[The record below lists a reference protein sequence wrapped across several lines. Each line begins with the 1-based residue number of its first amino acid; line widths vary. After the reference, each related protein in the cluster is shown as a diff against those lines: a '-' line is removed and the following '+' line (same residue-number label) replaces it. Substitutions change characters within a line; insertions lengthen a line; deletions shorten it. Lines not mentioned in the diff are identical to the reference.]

1 VTSPAAP
8 ELRRSIGLI
17 QATAMV
23 VGTILGASIFVQP
36 SVVTG
41 HVPSIAGVFLVWTVT
56 GVLTLFG
63 SLVSAELASAYP
75 QTGGVYVFLR
85 NAFSPALGF
94 LWGWAMFWTM
104 HSGIIAAIGMVFARY
119 AAFFL
124 PLGDVGIKVVAITAI
139 LALSAINYLGVRE
152 GSVLQTAFTI
162 GKLLA
167 VAGIIVVG
175 FALGSRLPQHFVPS
189 ANPAPAA
196 FGPALIA
203 GLFTFGG
210 WHMVTYAAGET
221 RDPERTIPGALVFG
235 TLIVTACYVAL
246 NAVYLYVLPLDEVA
260 RSTRIAADAADALLG
275 TGGGAFMAA
284 LVMFS
289 TFGGLSGIVLAG
301 PRVYFSMARD
311 GLLFGWL
318 RDVHPRFRTPA
329 RAIALQAV
337 WSSVLVA
344 TGTYQEL
351 LTRVVYTEWIFFAAM
366 AAGLFLLR
374 RRPHYAPRYRVFG
387 FPIVPAV
394 FIVSSLGIVMN
405 HILSDPVESAGGL
418 ALVLIGW
425 PIYHVWARRPPTV
438 EETRASH

>member
-1 VTSPAAP
+1 
-8 ELRRSIGLI
+8 
-17 QATAMV
+17 MV

-36 SVVTG
+36 SVVSG
-41 HVPSIAGVFLVWTVT
+41 HVLSVAGVFLVWAVA

-63 SLVSAELASAYP
+63 ALVSAELASAFP

-85 NAFSPALGF
+85 SAFSPALGF

-124 PLGDVGIKVVAITAI
+124 PLGDLGIKAVAIAAI
-139 LALSAINYLGVRE
+139 LALSAVNYLGVKE
-152 GSVLQTAFTI
+152 GSALQTAFTI

-189 ANPAPAA
+189 ANPQPAA

-221 RDPERTIPGALVFG
+221 RDPERTIPRALVFG

-275 TGGGAFMAA
+275 RGGGAFMAA
-284 LVMFS
+284 LVLFS
-289 TFGGLSGIVLAG
+289 TFGGLSGIVLSG

-311 GLLFGWL
+311 GLLFDWL
-318 RDVHPRFRTPA
+318 RAVHPRFHTPA

-344 TGTYQEL
+344 TGTYQQL

-374 RRPHYAPRYRVFG
+374 RRPDYTPRYQVFG

-394 FIVSSLGIVMN
+394 FIVSSLGIVIN
-405 HILSDPVESAGGL
+405 QIRSDWKESAAGL

-425 PIYHVWARRPPTV
+425 PIYHLWVRRRP
-438 EETRASH
+438 A